1 MSLMDLHYFPLW
13 EGEVHDVLQECFGDL
28 QSIFAF
34 YCKVITHSN
43 PKAVTGLADPT
54 ESAIAVLGLQHSLQ
68 HSCNTTQAAALCNSH
83 VRPPLGSPSAAQTLR
98 RRPLR

>member
-34 YCKVITHSN
+34 YCKVCHH
-43 PKAVTGLADPT
+43 TGP
-54 ESAIAVLGLQHSLQ
+54 
-68 HSCNTTQAAALCNSH
+68 
-83 VRPPLGSPSAAQTLR
+83 
-98 RRPLR
+98 

>member
-43 PKAVTGLADPT
+43 PRLLRDSDPA

-83 VRPPLGSPSAAQTLR
+83 VRPPLGSPSAARTLR
-98 RRPLR
+98 RRRSR